1 MDQPTKIEFYL
12 SPSCPWAW
20 RTALWIRQVA
30 EQVPLEI
37 DWKLFSLAIV
47 NRGHDYSP
55 DSHSF
60 GYQAEILLTAARHFG
75 GNDAVESLYM
85 ALGDALHGRREERN
99 DTLLTDALTAANLP
113 VPLLAES
120 RSDKSYE
127 DALVA
132 SHEKAV
138 NELGAFGVPT
148 IRFPD
153 SDIAFFGPVVD
164 PVPTGA
170 EAVELWDHF
179 KWSLTKPYLY
189 ETKRN
194 RDHKAGPLGLYD
206 VNESVAP
213 VRAPGQAITA

>member
-1 MDQPTKIEFYL
+1 MAQSTKVEFYL

-20 RTALWIRQVA
+20 RTALWMRQVA

-47 NRGHDYSP
+47 NRGHDYAA

-60 GYQAEILLTAARHFG
+60 GYQAEILLTTARHFG

-85 ALGDALHGRREERN
+85 ALGDALHGRKEERT
-99 DTLLTDALTAANLP
+99 DDLLTSALSAAGLP
-113 VPLLAES
+113 VSLLAES
-120 RSDKSYE
+120 RSDKTYE
-127 DALVA
+127 EALIA
-132 SHEKAV
+132 EHEAAV
-138 NELGAFGVPT
+138 NDLGAFGAPT

-153 SDIAFFGPVVD
+153 SDIAFFGPVID

-170 EAVELWDHF
+170 EAVELWEHF

-189 ETKRN
+189 EVKRN
-194 RDHKAGPLGLYD
+194 RNHRAGPLGLSD
-206 VNESVAP
+206 VNETVAP
-213 VRAPGQAITA
+213 VQPVTV

>member
-1 MDQPTKIEFYL
+1 MDKPTKIEFYL

-37 DWKLFSLAIV
+37 EWKLFSLAIV
-47 NRGHDYSP
+47 NRGHDYAP

-60 GYQAEILLTAARHFG
+60 GYQGEILLSAARHFG

-85 ALGDALHGRREERN
+85 ALGDAMHGRREERN
-99 DTLLTDALTAANLP
+99 DDLLTGALAAANLP
-113 VPLLAES
+113 VSLLAES
-120 RSDKSYE
+120 RSNSAYE
-127 DALVA
+127 QALI
-132 SHEKAV
+132 SGHEHAV
-138 NELGAFGVPT
+138 NVLGAFGVPT

-153 SDIAFFGPVVD
+153 SEIAFFGPVID

-170 EAVELWDHF
+170 EAVELWEHF

-189 ETKRN
+189 EVKRE
-194 RDHKAGPLGLYD
+194 RKHKAGPLGLSD
-206 VNESVAP
+206 VNETVMP
-213 VRAPGQAITA
+213 VKVPGQSVTA

>member
-1 MDQPTKIEFYL
+1 MAQSTKVEFYL

-20 RTALWIRQVA
+20 RTALWIRQVS

-47 NRGHDYSP
+47 NRGHDYAA
-55 DSHSF
+55 DSHSY
-60 GYQAEILLTAARHFG
+60 GYQAEILLIAARQFG
-75 GNDAVESLYM
+75 GNDSVESLYM
-85 ALGDALHGRREERN
+85 ALGDALHGRKEER
-99 DTLLTDALTAANLP
+99 TDALLTGALTTAGLP
-113 VPLLAES
+113 VSLLAES

-127 DALVA
+127 EKLI
-132 SHEKAV
+132 SEHETAANV
-138 NELGAFGVPT
+138 LGAFGVPT

-153 SDIAFFGPVVD
+153 SDIAFFGPVID

-189 ETKRN
+189 EVKRE
-194 RDHKAGPLGLYD
+194 RKHRAGPLGLSD
-206 VNESVAP
+206 VNETVAP
-213 VRAPGQAITA
+213 VRASGQTVTA